1 MLLMF
6 LVTLMVLKVLVVLM
20 VLIFCLHSRSRSSS
34 SSFLLRSAA
43 EPFVL
48 LSKLVILSVPLKLD
62 WMLIQTETLF
72 SFPALSSTPCFL
84 VNADAL
90 YGSVVVQDGKV

>member
-20 VLIFCLHSRSRSSS
+20 VLIFCLHSRSS